1 MSVIGSSSVRNVRH
15 LRFASMSVVTVRWP
29 TEEVRRQRLCGE
41 GVARLLLVEAGG
53 LLPLVIDPLEDWV
66 RMPADDQEVQ
76 CRVATLTARVKAR
89 ERTTPTLDQD
99 GVLRCDG
106 RWVSLPP
113 VEARLAMTMLDRL
126 GSVVHRDVLT
136 EAGWPG
142 GSPGRNALDVH
153 MLRLRRRVTT
163 LGLVIRTVRAR
174 GYVLEQQVSQP
185 PPENRSVTRDTLRS
199 RT

>member
-1 MSVIGSSSVRNVRH
+1 
-15 LRFASMSVVTVRWP
+15 MSVVTVRWP
-29 TEEVRRQRLCGE
+29 SEDVRRQRLAQD

-53 LLPLVIDPLEDWV
+53 LLPLVTDSLEDWV
-66 RMPADDQEVQ
+66 RMPADDQEIQ
-76 CRVATLTARVKAR
+76 CRVTTLTARMKAR

-113 VEARLAMTMLDRL
+113 VEARLATMLLDRL
-126 GSVVHRDVLT
+126 GTVVHRDSLS

-153 MLRLRRRVTT
+153 MLRLRRRVTS

-174 GYVLEQQVSQP
+174 GYVLDQG
-185 PPENRSVTRDTLRS
+185 LA
-199 RT
+199 